1 MNNKTKIC
9 FPLVFIITISLVLA
23 ASFKMIFAQ
32 SEHEKLARE
41 IFKELIEIN
50 SSPDFG
56 STKAVEAMA
65 KRLRDAGFPDSDIFV
80 GGPNDQKKNI
90 IARYRGTGTKRPLL
104 LLAHLDVV
112 NALRSDWTFDPFIFL
127 EQDGYFY
134 GRGTTD
140 DKAQA
145 AIWVANFIR
154 IKKEE
159 FLPNRDIII
168 ALTAAE
174 VIDSFAEHIAE
185 IIKMLDG

>member
-1 MNNKTKIC
+1 M
-9 FPLVFIITISLVLA
+9 
-23 ASFKMIFAQ
+23 AQ
-32 SEHEKLARE
+32 
-41 IFKELIEIN
+41 
-50 SSPDFG
+50 
-56 STKAVEAMA
+56 
-65 KRLRDAGFPDSDIFV
+65 RLRNAGFPDSDIFV

-127 EQDGYFY
+127 EQDGCFY

-159 FLPNRDIII
+159 FLDARHVELDKE
-168 ALTAAE
+168 AE
-174 VIDSFAEHIAE
+174 N
-185 IIKMLDG
+185 IKVNVE